1 MTLDLSGFSSAAAH
15 CSTFLLSSAK
25 RRAQGESVNLLSE
38 SREGME
44 DYDYSTVSL
53 DRYWSW
59 VGIPYFLF
67 VIGFG
72 LFVLF
77 KVTGTGTY
85 AGPSQI
91 KAVISDILGHPVGAG
106 PSAGAAKPTPN
117 AANVGKAGKN
127 VPQANLLGID
137 PSLPKPPP

>member
-1 MTLDLSGFSSAAAH
+1 
-15 CSTFLLSSAK
+15 
-25 RRAQGESVNLLSE
+25 
-38 SREGME
+38 ME

-53 DRYWSW
+53 DRYWNR

-91 KAVISDILGHPVGAG
+91 KAVISDILGRPVGAG
-106 PSAGAAKPTPN
+106 AAPSAGAGAAKPAPTAS
-117 AANVGKAGKN
+117 AANAGKAAKN
-127 VPQANLLGID
+127 VPTANLLGID
-137 PSLPKPPP
+137 PSLPRPPS

>member
-1 MTLDLSGFSSAAAH
+1 
-15 CSTFLLSSAK
+15 
-25 RRAQGESVNLLSE
+25 
-38 SREGME
+38 ME

-59 VGIPYFLF
+59 VGIPYFIF

-106 PSAGAAKPTPN
+106 PVAKPAPS

-127 VPQANLLGID
+127 VPTANLLGID
-137 PSLPKPPP
+137 PSLPRPPP

>member
-1 MTLDLSGFSSAAAH
+1 
-15 CSTFLLSSAK
+15 
-25 RRAQGESVNLLSE
+25 
-38 SREGME
+38 ME

-53 DRYWSW
+53 DRYWNR

-77 KVTGTGTY
+77 KVTGAGTY

-91 KAVISDILGHPVGAG
+91 KAVISDILGRPVGA
-106 PSAGAAKPTPN
+106 PAAAPVAA
-117 AANVGKAGKN
+117 AANAGKPKKE
-127 VPQANLLGID
+127 VLLTNQLGM
-137 PSLPKPPP
+137 